1 MRMNHT
7 PRIFTPKRKLS
18 RSRSSPLSRRE
29 FLKLAV
35 LGAGA
40 LALRPLAKLTLPDF
54 PQADKL
60 GRVTVGKVDVFA
72 RPDANSQIVSALYE
86 DGVVPWIREM
96 VGPMPGR
103 MNQRW
108 VETPHGF
115 AWGGNIQPVWNQP
128 NVPVTNL
135 SATSLGQGM
144 WVEVTVP
151 YVDLVLDNPP
161 ARAPWLQ
168 YRESIGLPAR
178 FFYSQIV
185 WVDQTKTAENGQIW
199 YRLNEKYGSGDLFWG
214 QSEAFRPLTVE
225 EMSPISPNVDP
236 FQKRIVVKIWE
247 QTLSCFEGKTEVHFA
262 RISSG
267 ALYDA
272 WGKRVDAWET
282 PIGEFP
288 IWRKAIS
295 LPLSGG
301 SASAG
306 WSLPADGWVSLFVD
320 TGVAIHSTYWHN
332 NYGEPSS
339 RGCVNASPEDAKWVF
354 RWSQP
359 QVPYD
364 PGDVTVEWPGGTRV
378 TVEDKTT

>member
-1 MRMNHT
+1 MHRT
-7 PRIFTPKRKLS
+7 KKRN
-18 RSRSSPLSRRE
+18 LSRRD
-29 FLKLAV
+29 FLKLAA
-35 LGAGA
+35 LGTGA
-40 LALRPLAKLTLPDF
+40 LAIRSFPNLRLSEF
-54 PQADKL
+54 PQSEKL

-72 RPDANSQIVSALYE
+72 RPDANSQIVGALYE
-86 DGVVPWIREM
+86 DNVVPWIRET

-103 MNQRW
+103 INQRW
-108 VETPHGF
+108 VETPYGF
-115 AWGGNIQPVWNQP
+115 IWGGQFQPVSNQP
-128 NVPVTNL
+128 HVPITSL
-135 SATSLGQGM
+135 PTTSLGQGM

-151 YVDLVLDNPP
+151 FVDLVLDYPP

-178 FFYSQIV
+178 FIYGQIV
-185 WVDQTKTAENGQIW
+185 WVDQIRTDESGKVW

-214 QSEAFRPLTVE
+214 QAEAFRSLIAE
-225 EMSPISPNVDP
+225 EISPINPLAEE
-236 FQKRIVVKIWE
+236 KRIVVNIDY
-247 QTLSCFEGKTEVHFA
+247 QILSCFEGENEVHFA

-272 WGKRVDAWET
+272 WGNRVNVWET

-301 SASAG
+301 SASAD
-306 WSLPADGWVSLFVD
+306 WSLPVVGWISLFVG

-332 NYGEPSS
+332 NFGEPSL
-339 RGCVNASPEDAKWVF
+339 RGCVNASPDDAKWVF

-359 QVPYD
+359 QAPYD
-364 PGDVTVEWPGGTRV
+364 PGDVTVEMPGGTKVKIEKKRFEFPKQHNLV
-378 TVEDKTT
+378 

>member
-1 MRMNHT
+1 M
-7 PRIFTPKRKLS
+7 S
-18 RSRSSPLSRRE
+18 RTTGTSMWKPPTKNRTSRLSRRDV
-29 FLKLAV
+29 LKLAA
-35 LGAGA
+35 LGFGA
-40 LALRPLAKLTLPDF
+40 LALRPLTKLDLPEF
-54 PQADKL
+54 PQAERL
-60 GRVTVGKVDVFA
+60 GRITVGKVDVFI
-72 RPDANSQIVSALYE
+72 RPDAGSQIVGALYE
-86 DGVVPWIREM
+86 DQVVPWVRET
-96 VGPMPGR
+96 VGSMPGR
-103 MNQRW
+103 INQRW
-108 VETPHGF
+108 VETPNGF
-115 AWGGNIQPVWNQP
+115 VWGGQIQPVANLP
-128 NVPVTNL
+128 NVPIASLPT
-135 SATSLGQGM
+135 TSLGQGM

-178 FFYSQIV
+178 FIYSQIV
-185 WVDQTKTAENGQIW
+185 WVDQIRADESGQVW
-199 YRLNEKYGSGDLFWG
+199 YRLNEKYGSGDLFW
-214 QSEAFRPLTVE
+214 SPAEAFRPLTSDE
-225 EMSPISPNVDP
+225 ISPINPLAEE
-236 FQKRIVVKIWE
+236 KRIVVNIDY
-247 QTLSCFEGKTEVHFA
+247 QTLSCFEGKNEVYFS

-272 WGKRVDAWET
+272 WGNRVDVWET
-282 PIGEFP
+282 PVGEFP

-306 WSLPADGWVSLFVD
+306 WSLPAVGWVSLFVGS
-320 TGVAIHSTYWHN
+320 GVAIHSTYWHN

-364 PGDVTVEWPGGTRV
+364 PGDVTVEMPGGTKV
-378 TVEDKTT
+378 SVEKKDF